1 VEPIASTRHEL
12 FVIRPVV
19 LGVVLLLAAC
29 SANPVPSTPSPAGG
43 AQNPGRTLDP
53 DSPYQTTAE
62 EYALQLKACLV
73 DKGIAVDIDPYDQH
87 LMFKLGTDASEV
99 DLHSAVT
106 ACRAGL
112 DPSRN
117 EPPPPLSEDQLR
129 ALYHYRVAQGQCMTD
144 AGYPTQ
150 SAPPE
155 QVFVDAGGQ
164 WDPRM
169 GPTEPL
175 DIPQSVT
182 RACEQIEGR
191 PNFLD
196 W

>member
-1 VEPIASTRHEL
+1 M
-12 FVIRPVV
+12 IRPVV
-19 LGVVLLLAAC
+19 LGVALVLAAC
-29 SANPVPSTPSPAGG
+29 SPNPVPSTPSPAGD
-43 AQNPGRTLDP
+43 APKPGHTLDP
-53 DSPYQTTAE
+53 DSPYKTTAE

-73 DKGIAVDIDPYDQH
+73 DKGFSVEIDPYDQH
-87 LMFKLGTDASEV
+87 LTFKLGNEASQN
-99 DLHSAVT
+99 DLQPAVT

-129 ALYHYRVAQGQCMTD
+129 ALYRFRVAQGQCMTD
-144 AGYPTQ
+144 AGYPTGA
-150 SAPPE
+150 APPE

-182 RACEQIEGR
+182 RACEQIPGR
-191 PNFLD
+191 PYFLD